1 MNRRIDLHYSQN
13 SATSIILPESNE
25 VQSYFVKESPAAANL
40 ESEIEDALNHPFGV
54 QPINDLL
61 GKLRVGNLK
70 VAIIIDDDSRPTPT
84 AAILPHVL
92 DRVEKAGVKV
102 ENITIVIALGTHPQ
116 MSEEAV
122 VRKVGMRIH
131 STYPIRC
138 SRSDNQSQMVFM
150 GLTESGVPI
159 YIDSLVAEADFRIGI
174 GSIVPHGAVG
184 WSGGGKIIYP
194 GAAGQETVKRFHLM
208 HGLTRENMKGREDCA
223 VRLEMEQWVK
233 KIGLEFI
240 VNCVL
245 NQNGEVCKVAAG
257 HYIHAQ
263 REGVKYAKTIYCYPK
278 SSKYDL
284 VITLSY
290 PHDSDFWLA
299 AKGIYAGEQITR
311 DGGTLILVS
320 PCYEGVGN
328 HHLFLNRCGNPGTFE
343 LLKQVLNNETDEP
356 DDVVSLAPAAMIH
369 EIAKRIKI
377 VIVSPGLTENQ
388 VTGAGFQW
396 STDLQYSIDGFLKD
410 NTDAEIGIIHNSN
423 LTFT

>member
-13 SATSIILPESNE
+13 SEASIILPESNE
-25 VQSYFVKESPAAANL
+25 VQSYFVKESPAVENL
-40 ESEIEDALNHPFGV
+40 ESEIDDALNHPFGV
-54 QPINDLL
+54 QPINNLL

-116 MSEEAV
+116 MSEEAI

-131 STYPIRC
+131 STYSIRC
-138 SRSDNQSQMVFM
+138 SRSDNQSQMAFM

-223 VRLEMEQWVK
+223 VRLEMEQ
-233 KIGLEFI
+233 
-240 VNCVL
+240 
-245 NQNGEVCKVAAG
+245 
-257 HYIHAQ
+257 
-263 REGVKYAKTIYCYPK
+263 
-278 SSKYDL
+278 
-284 VITLSY
+284 
-290 PHDSDFWLA
+290 
-299 AKGIYAGEQITR
+299 
-311 DGGTLILVS
+311 
-320 PCYEGVGN
+320 
-328 HHLFLNRCGNPGTFE
+328 
-343 LLKQVLNNETDEP
+343 
-356 DDVVSLAPAAMIH
+356 
-369 EIAKRIKI
+369 
-377 VIVSPGLTENQ
+377 
-388 VTGAGFQW
+388 
-396 STDLQYSIDGFLKD
+396 
-410 NTDAEIGIIHNSN
+410 
-423 LTFT
+423 